1 MALMDMVLNLI
12 KGAMGGQGQQGGGD
26 MLSNIVTQMLQNGVS
41 GGAGGLLQQLEQAGL
56 GQHVQSWLG
65 SGQNMPVEASQITSA
80 LGSSQ
85 LGELAAK
92 FGISPDMVSQAMSQY
107 LPAIIDKMSPH
118 GTLQSH

>member
-1 MALMDMVLNLI
+1 MSLMDMVFNLI

-65 SGQNMPVEASQITSA
+65 SGQNMPVEASQITNA